1 MNQIIEASSVTEIHV
16 QHSFQVDLPNQCPV
30 CGIAYANHP
39 VDSFYINRNR
49 SPIFSIYSIFF
60 CPHCE
65 QCFFVEYF
73 ASDFS
78 PSGITGFRAIYP
90 LLSSV
95 TDFPERIQK
104 ISSDFIE
111 IYHQSEK
118 AEKQG
123 LLHICGMGY
132 RKALEFLVKDYAI
145 SINPDKVHEISHTAL
160 SPCINKFIDSD
171 RIKALATAS
180 AWLGNDETH
189 YCRKHDE
196 YTLKHLKAFI
206 SAAVSFIDSELAYQ
220 EARQLL
226 STPK

>member
-1 MNQIIEASSVTEIHV
+1 
-16 QHSFQVDLPNQCPV
+16 
-30 CGIAYANHP
+30 
-39 VDSFYINRNR
+39 
-49 SPIFSIYSIFF
+49 
-60 CPHCE
+60 
-65 QCFFVEYF
+65 
-73 ASDFS
+73 
-78 PSGITGFRAIYP
+78 
-90 LLSSV
+90 
-95 TDFPERIQK
+95 
-104 ISSDFIE
+104 
-111 IYHQSEK
+111 
-118 AEKQG
+118 
-123 LLHICGMGY
+123 MGY